1 MSLLIETDDTLPEG
15 VSERMACDV
24 LALCRNSVRA
34 ARARYHFC
42 GPISP
47 YRHRREDTNQPRAL
61 TDEEREHILA
71 VLSSEEF
78 CDQPPAQVYHQLLQ
92 QGVYLCSISTMHRL
106 LREAKLNGERR
117 HQRPPSQQ
125 PIPRLLATGVNQ
137 VWTWDI
143 AKLPTKRR
151 GEYLSLYVV
160 MDLYSRYIVA
170 WMLSRKENSALS
182 SQLITEAYDRY
193 GIQPDTLT
201 LHQDRGVPMTAHC
214 YLDLLGELAITA
226 SHSRPR
232 VSNDNAM
239 SESQFK
245 TMKYQPD
252 YPRRFDGYEHA
263 RQWCEEYVTWYNG
276 SHHHSSIANFTPVQ
290 VFNGDYLDI
299 ANVKQSALSN
309 AYARH
314 PERFSRGCSI
324 VQMPPSEVYINPV
337 PADAD
342 QLTIEKGV
350 NFPTLQRVIEK
361 IS

>member
-1 MSLLIETDDTLPEG
+1 MSLLIETNDALPDG

-24 LALCRNSVRA
+24 LSLCRNSVRA

-47 YRHRREDTNQPRAL
+47 HRRRRDDTTQPRAL
-61 TDEEREHILA
+61 TDDEREHILT

-78 CDQPPAQVYHQLLQ
+78 RDQPPAQVYHQLLQ
-92 QGVYLCSISTMHRL
+92 QGIYLCSISTMHRL

-125 PIPRLLATGVNQ
+125 PIPRLLATDINQ

-143 AKLPTKRR
+143 AKLATKRR

-160 MDLYSRYIVA
+160 MDLYSRFIVA

-182 SQLITEAYDRY
+182 SQLIMEAYDRY
-193 GIQPDTLT
+193 GIQPD
-201 LHQDRGVPMTAHC
+201 
-214 YLDLLGELAITA
+214 
-226 SHSRPR
+226 
-232 VSNDNAM
+232 
-239 SESQFK
+239 
-245 TMKYQPD
+245 
-252 YPRRFDGYEHA
+252 YPRCFDSYEHA
-263 RQWCEEYVTWYNG
+263 MQWCDDYVTWYND
-276 SHHHSSIANFTPVQ
+276 SHHHSSIANFTPSQ
-290 VFNGDYLDI
+290 VFNGDYLSI
-299 ANVKQSALSN
+299 ATVRQSALDD

-314 PERFSRGCSI
+314 PERFSHGRPI
-324 VQMPPSEVYINPV
+324 VHMPPTEVYINPV

-342 QLTIEKGV
+342 QMTIEKGV

-361 IS
+361 VS

>member
-1 MSLLIETDDTLPEG
+1 MNQLLHDELPAS
-15 VSERMACDV
+15 VSEREACEV
-24 LALCRNSVRA
+24 LDICRNSLRT

-42 GPISP
+42 GPASP
-47 YRHRREDTNQPRAL
+47 YRRKRKESHQPRAL
-61 TDEEREHILA
+61 SDAERDTVVE
-71 VLSSEEF
+71 VLTSEEYY
-78 CDQPPAQVYHQLLQ
+78 DQPPAQVYHCLLQ
-92 QGVYLCSISTMHRL
+92 QGIYLCSISTMHRL
-106 LREAKLNGERR
+106 QRQANLNGERR
-117 HQRPPSQQ
+117 PQRPNNPQ
-125 PIPRLLATGVNQ
+125 PIPRLQATGPNQ

-160 MDLYSRYIVA
+160 MDLFSRYIVA

-182 SQLITEAYDRY
+182 SQLIAEAHERY
-193 GIQPDTLT
+193 AIQPDSLT

-252 YPRRFDGYEHA
+252 YPRRFDSYDHA
-263 RQWCEEYVTWYNG
+263 MRWCEDYVHWYNHQ
-276 SHHHSSIANFTPVQ
+276 HHHSSLAGFTPNQ
-290 VFNGDYLDI
+290 VFSGEYLHI
-299 ANVKQSALSN
+299 AEVRRSALDE
-309 AYARH
+309 AYARN
-314 PERFSRGCSI
+314 PERFSQGRP
-324 VQMPPSEVYINPV
+324 VVHMPPEEVCINPV

-342 QLTIEKGV
+342 QDTIEKGV
-350 NFPTLQRVIEK
+350 NFPTLKRVIK
-361 IS
+361 KAI